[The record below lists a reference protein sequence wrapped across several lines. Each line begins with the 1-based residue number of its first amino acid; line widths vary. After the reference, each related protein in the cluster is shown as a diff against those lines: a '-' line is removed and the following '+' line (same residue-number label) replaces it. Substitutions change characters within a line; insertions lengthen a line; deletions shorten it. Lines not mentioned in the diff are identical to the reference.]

1 MLRTQQDE
9 AEPSVPP
16 APAACRLRTTVPAC
30 LAPQASPLPMAV
42 TLWPWPQAPA
52 PAAGCSREVR
62 GQKLFSC
69 SLDIALVVLTP
80 CIAVVL
86 FLLAVAAGV
95 LVVLSRKRK
104 QGKRGPRAACC
115 CFISFGSQFPIPS
128 LTHPIPD
135 LHRATSLLCEQGKLW
150 GGLSFL

>member
-16 APAACRLRTTVPAC
+16 ASAACRLRTTVPAC

-42 TLWPWPQAPA
+42 TLWPWPHAPT

-115 CFISFGSQFPIPS
+115 CFFLSVPHS
-128 LTHPIPD
+128 LTNSPN
-135 LHRATSLLCEQGKLW
+135 S
-150 GGLSFL
+150 